1 MNFSCKTQYVNYHC
15 ATFSSFYLQL
25 SIDHVNYIPKK
36 CDKKNILLNSW
47 GLFAVSLLR
56 LTDLSENNIVPKFVY
71 YFDCM
76 LVPLFWKENR
86 QTHSIRLTSLKK
98 WTFPNEHE
106 HSNPGKG
113 GSVGYLYLH
122 CPFSFLNSIYN
133 IVPTT

>member
-1 MNFSCKTQYVNYHC
+1 MNSSCKTQYVSYQC

-36 CDKKNILLNSW
+36 CGKKNILLNSW

-71 YFDCM
+71 HFDFM

-86 QTHSIRLTSLKK
+86 QTHSIRLSSLK
-98 WTFPNEHE
+98 NG
-106 HSNPGKG
+106 HSQMSMKILIRGKG
-113 GSVGYLYLH
+113 VAL
-122 CPFSFLNSIYN
+122 SIYTF
-133 IVPTT
+133 IAHFLFWIQFTT

>member
-36 CDKKNILLNSW
+36 CGKKNILLNSW

-56 LTDLSENNIVPKFVY
+56 LTDLSENNVPKFVY

-76 LVPLFWKENR
+76 LVPLFWKGNK
-86 QTHSIRLTSLKK
+86 QTHSIRLTSLKNGHSQ
-98 WTFPNEHE
+98 THE
-106 HSNPGKG
+106 NSNPGEG
-113 GSVGYLYLH
+113 GSVVYLYVLYYTFIVH
-122 CPFSFLNSIYN
+122 FLF
-133 IVPTT
+133 